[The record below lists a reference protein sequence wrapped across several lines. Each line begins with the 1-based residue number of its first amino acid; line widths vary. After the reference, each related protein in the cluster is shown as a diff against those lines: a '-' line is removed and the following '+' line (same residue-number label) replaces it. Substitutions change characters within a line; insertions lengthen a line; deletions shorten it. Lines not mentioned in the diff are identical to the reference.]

1 MLNAIRM
8 IAERQISEA
17 IREGRLNTGNWRG
30 KPLPPENDS
39 FVPEELRMAYKILKN
54 SGYLPP
60 EIETRREIHQL
71 EELIASTEDEHTR
84 LKQMKKLQFLIMKL
98 DSMRERRA
106 AFGSHRQYE
115 RKIVERLTIRK

>member
-17 IREGRLNTGNWRG
+17 IREGRLNTENWRG
-30 KPLPPENDS
+30 KPLPVENDS

-84 LKQMKKLQFLIMKL
+84 LKQLKKLQFLIMKL
-98 DSMRERRA
+98 DSMRERRT